1 MAEWLREAR
10 WFPDS
15 SSLRILQSEVQKARV
30 ELPGCVRLAAA
41 SQSLLEHSSC
51 LLKTLQ
57 SHQGLAQAEE
67 APGPARS
74 QGKGHLGIGQGPCWL
89 TQPLM
94 AERTVSKQPDKDKV
108 AKSLDLQ
115 HFALP

>member
-1 MAEWLREAR
+1 MWL
-10 WFPDS
+10 PDS
-15 SSLRILQSEVQKARV
+15 SSLILQSEVQKAKV
-30 ELPGCVRLAAA
+30 ELPGCIRLGAT

-57 SHQGLAQAEE
+57 SHQGLAQAEK

-74 QGKGHLGIGQGPCWL
+74 QGKGHLGIGQGPHGL

-94 AERTVSKQPDKDKV
+94 AERAVSK
-108 AKSLDLQ
+108 
-115 HFALP
+115 